1 MNEPVNQPPEP
12 RGKGSQA
19 RFRHYRA
26 NRRRGSSAETKEG
39 KPVRRSRSAWSLF
52 RLFVG
57 LLREHRRSMALALGA
72 LTVATLLGLVPPAAT
87 KVAIDYVFVDAPLPP
102 GLAALFPASW
112 NVTGDRGNLLAAVVI
127 VVVILASL
135 RAGIA
140 VIGRWQ
146 ATRTTKRL
154 QTDLRRKVFAHA
166 VRLPLHRVHE
176 LRSGGV
182 ASILREDAG
191 GIGELVFSMIYNP
204 FRATIQLVG
213 SLAILAWT
221 DWRLLLGGMLLLPMV
236 WFTHR
241 TWIGR
246 IRPLY
251 RDQRQTRTDI
261 DAHATESFGG
271 MRVVRG
277 FAREPS
283 ETTRFSRSQH
293 FLARQE
299 ILTWWWS
306 RGIEIAW
313 ELFIPIASAALLWY
327 GGTQVMRG
335 SLTAGD
341 LVMFL
346 SYLLLLLGPL
356 EALATSA
363 TNFQTNLAAFDR
375 VLDLLGESRELPATG
390 PVATV
395 EPERVRGRI
404 VFESVGYRYPKS
416 NREVLR
422 DISFVAEPGHMV
434 ALVGRSGAGKTT
446 LCNLVARFDD
456 PSEGRITL
464 DGTTLTDID
473 LASHRRL
480 LGIVEQDVFLF
491 DGTIAENIAYARRDA
506 SREEIVRA
514 ATIAHAHDFIESLEK
529 GYATVIGE
537 RGVKLSGGQRQ
548 RLAIARAVLA
558 NPKILILDEATSNLD
573 TESERAIQ
581 SAMKE
586 LLRGR
591 TSFVIAHRLSTIRH
605 ANLILVLDRGRLV
618 ESGTHEELMHRS
630 GMYRDMVVLQTANE
644 TEPAAEPEA
653 EPDVASHA

>member
-1 MNEPVNQPPEP
+1 
-12 RGKGSQA
+12 
-19 RFRHYRA
+19 
-26 NRRRGSSAETKEG
+26 
-39 KPVRRSRSAWSLF
+39 
-52 RLFVG
+52 
-57 LLREHRRSMALALGA
+57 
-72 LTVATLLGLVPPAAT
+72 
-87 KVAIDYVFVDAPLPP
+87 
-102 GLAALFPASW
+102 
-112 NVTGDRGNLLAAVVI
+112 
-127 VVVILASL
+127 
-135 RAGIA
+135 
-140 VIGRWQ
+140 
-146 ATRTTKRL
+146 
-154 QTDLRRKVFAHA
+154 
-166 VRLPLHRVHE
+166 
-176 LRSGGV
+176 
-182 ASILREDAG
+182 
-191 GIGELVFSMIYNP
+191 
-204 FRATIQLVG
+204 
-213 SLAILAWT
+213 
-221 DWRLLLGGMLLLPMV
+221 
-236 WFTHR
+236 
-241 TWIGR
+241 
-246 IRPLY
+246 
-251 RDQRQTRTDI
+251 
-261 DAHATESFGG
+261 

>member
-1 MNEPVNQPPEP
+1 VSDAHRDDSPTPG
-12 RGKGSQA
+12 RSSGKGSAA

-26 NRRRGSSAETKEG
+26 NRQRGTAAETKEG
-39 KPVRRSRSAWSLF
+39 KPAKRSRSAWSLF
-52 RLFVG
+52 RLFLG
-57 LLREHRRSMALALGA
+57 LLRDHRRSMTIALAA

-87 KVAIDYVFVDAPLPP
+87 KIAIDYVFVDAPLPP
-102 GLAALFPASW
+102 ALADLFPAAW
-112 NVTGDRGNLLAAVVI
+112 NVTGDRGNLLAAIVI
-127 VVVILASL
+127 IVVILASL

-140 VIGRWQ
+140 VAGRWQ

-154 QTDLRRKVFAHA
+154 QTDLRRKVFTHA

-191 GIGELVFSMIYNP
+191 GIGDLVFSMIYNP
-204 FRATIQLVG
+204 YRATIQLVG

-283 ETTRFSRSQH
+283 ETTRFSRGQH

-327 GGTQVMRG
+327 GGIQVMRG
-335 SLTAGD
+335 VLTAGD

-363 TNFQTNLAAFDR
+363 TNFQTSLAAFDR
-375 VLDLLGESRELPATG
+375 VLDLLGEPRELPAKG
-390 PVATV
+390 PVTAV
-395 EPERVRGRI
+395 EPTGVRGRI
-404 VFESVGYRYPKS
+404 AFERVGYRYPKS
-416 NREVLR
+416 MREVLH
-422 DISFVAEPGHMV
+422 DVSFVAEPGQMV

-456 PSEGRITL
+456 PSEGRVTL
-464 DGTTLTDID
+464 DGVPLTDID

-506 SREEIVRA
+506 SQEEIVRA
-514 ATIAHAHDFIESLEK
+514 ATIANAHDFIESLEK

-558 NPKILILDEATSNLD
+558 DPRILILDEATSNLD

-581 SAMKE
+581 SAMTE

-605 ANLILVLDRGRLV
+605 ADLILVLDRGRLV

-644 TEPAAEPEA
+644 PA
-653 EPDVASHA
+653 DQASTRASK